1 MPAASPSPAPT
12 PAKLLEA
19 AIAAARAAGTHALTN
34 LARRTE
40 VAQGFAHDVK
50 LKLDMECQVIAEQT
64 LLSHFPDHALL
75 GEETADSAT
84 PTRSSPYLW
93 IIDPIDGTVNF
104 SHGLPFW
111 CCSVAVQY
119 QGRTLA
125 GAVFAP
131 ALGELYT
138 TAAGQPS
145 TCNGRVLAVSSV
157 PRLDQGLVMTGLD
170 QKVNPRMKRLELF
183 RAIADTAQKA
193 RVVGVAA
200 LDLCRVAAGQADGY
214 FEAGIYTW
222 DIAAAALIVDNA
234 GGHTEILANPAPHR
248 LLFMGTNGHIH
259 EELKR
264 LILSHLEAESV

>member
-1 MPAASPSPAPT
+1 
-12 PAKLLEA
+12 
-19 AIAAARAAGTHALTN
+19 
-34 LARRTE
+34 
-40 VAQGFAHDVK
+40 
-50 LKLDMECQVIAEQT
+50 
-64 LLSHFPDHALL
+64 
-75 GEETADSAT
+75 
-84 PTRSSPYLW
+84 
-93 IIDPIDGTVNF
+93 
-104 SHGLPFW
+104 
-111 CCSVAVQY
+111 
-119 QGRTLA
+119 
-125 GAVFAP
+125 
-131 ALGELYT
+131 
-138 TAAGQPS
+138 
-145 TCNGRVLAVSSV
+145 V
-157 PRLDQGLVMTGLD
+157 PRLDQALVMTGLD